1 MSRIDIFLLDDS
13 NNIKEELNI
22 KKPNTYNELITKLS
36 KNYNNITEK
45 YQLLIFS
52 ESNEEIIINNDE
64 TFNKIDDLIFIR
76 HIDAISSNQ
85 SIIEKYCNLFSKS
98 KLDLSEEKYM
108 SILCSIIINNE
119 NPFL

>member
-22 KKPNTYNELITKLS
+22 KKPYTYNELITKLS

-85 SIIEKYCNLFSKS
+85 SIIEKY
-98 KLDLSEEKYM
+98 
-108 SILCSIIINNE
+108 
-119 NPFL
+119 FLL